1 MSWGRIVVAAM
12 AIALA
17 SCSAQGPTHGLSAG
31 DPRLVEFRA
40 LVTRLSSLW
49 EPPANVRDPEELIV
63 TIRIQLNPDGTLAAP
78 PRVIKSG
85 SSPVAIAARDSALRA
100 IQSGQPFTMLKP
112 ESYAF
117 WKEIEITFDPRQ
129 MPRRSN

>member
-1 MSWGRIVVAAM
+1 MSWGMSWGRAFIVAAT

-17 SCSAQGPTHGLSAG
+17 SCRAQGPG
-31 DPRLVEFRA
+31 DPRPGELRA
-40 LVTRLSSLW
+40 LITRLSSLW
-49 EPPANVRDPEELIV
+49 EIPADVSDPEELIV

-78 PRVIKSG
+78 PKVIKSG
-85 SSPVAIAARDSALRA
+85 SSPLSIAARDSALRA

-112 ESYAF
+112 ENYAL
-117 WKEIEITFDPRQ
+117 WKQIEITFDPRE